1 MWLKDLLRW
10 IMLQG
15 FDKMRS
21 MFQIIDT
28 LLFGRSNQEK
38 AIERVEADQEEDHEK
53 SMEETEEIIFDLDC
67 LVQNP
72 GLKHIA
78 ELIFSF
84 LEAKDLAQCRLVTN
98 EWKILCYPIFGDIPF
113 LWLKNSKFE

>member
-38 AIERVEADQEEDHEK
+38 AIERVGADQEKVEEDHEK
-53 SMEETEEIIFDLDC
+53 SMEESEEIIFDLDC
-67 LVQNP
+67 LGQNP

-84 LEAKDLAQCRLVTN
+84 LEAKDLA
-98 EWKILCYPIFGDIPF
+98 
-113 LWLKNSKFE
+113 

>member
-38 AIERVEADQEEDHEK
+38 AIERVEAD
-53 SMEETEEIIFDLDC
+53 
-67 LVQNP
+67 
-72 GLKHIA
+72 
-78 ELIFSF
+78 
-84 LEAKDLAQCRLVTN
+84 
-98 EWKILCYPIFGDIPF
+98 
-113 LWLKNSKFE
+113 